1 MKSLKEA
8 KMIGVI
14 DGYDYVDPTVMEYL
28 NKKPN
33 NVLVMKGEK
42 PLERL
47 LEMLI
52 SGRITTIIEDKSV
65 LQYKIT
71 QMGKADLVK
80 VSGITDTVVDVFSSF
95 SPKNNKSKEYAKI
108 LTEEIIKMRKDGRLK
123 IILDKYGIQDWQ
135 DK

>member
-1 MKSLKEA
+1 
-8 KMIGVI
+8 MIGVI

>member
-1 MKSLKEA
+1 
-8 KMIGVI
+8 
-14 DGYDYVDPTVMEYL
+14 
-28 NKKPN
+28 
-33 NVLVMKGEK
+33 MKGEK

-123 IILDKYGIQDWQ
+123 VILDKYGIQDWQ